1 MRNVVIVAGCRTPIG
16 TIGGQFKTITSLD
29 LSIPVM
35 QELVKRSG
43 IDPEIIDD
51 TFWGCNYQ
59 RTYKEN
65 NLARV
70 ALVKAGLP
78 VSVPGITIIHVIH
91 PAGILP
97 DQGRRGR
104 LHHGRRSRQH
114 EYSAAHGI
122 RCKIWQEIRTY
133 GTERLHVGFTD

>member
-78 VSVPGITIIHVIH
+78 VSVPGITIHRNCTSSMSSIQL
-91 PAGILP
+91 G
-97 DQGRRGR
+97 
-104 LHHGRRSRQH
+104 
-114 EYSAAHGI
+114 
-122 RCKIWQEIRTY
+122 
-133 GTERLHVGFTD
+133 